1 MASRS
6 RLLGRLRRLRTS
18 LSKGRRLVNGKAM
31 AKTSVV
37 TSGLNVGK
45 GSLPIKKVGG
55 KDVSSSVDKP
65 MSRYKNTLGPR
76 DETGTKGS

>member
-1 MASRS
+1 
-6 RLLGRLRRLRTS
+6 
-18 LSKGRRLVNGKAM
+18 M

-45 GSLPIKKVGG
+45 GSLPIKKIGG